1 MRRVPRSPIDQ
12 AHADEA
18 ERRRRLPAKWLAAVL
33 ITAAVGLLAPGVTY
47 ITVGRSSTT
56 TATTTAATTAATTAT
71 TTAAT
76 TVNTATAGCR
86 GVTQAVLPA
95 NGFITNP
102 SRAQGGHL
110 WWRRS
115 ADGSVCIGTV
125 IMWVQ
130 YNATAT
136 KTWQVTIYS
145 ARHPAGLIVAS
156 RTFSLKRGW
165 YWWGFGVHQNYQG
178 LEAVCVSATESFG
191 MSCVNIG

>member
-1 MRRVPRSPIDQ
+1 MRRSPVNQ
-12 AHADEA
+12 TYSEA
-18 ERRRRLPAKWLAAVL
+18 RRRRLPAKWLAAVL

-47 ITVGRSSTT
+47 ITAGRSSTT
-56 TATTTAATTAATTAT
+56 TATATAATTAATATAL
-71 TTAAT
+71 
-76 TVNTATAGCR
+76 NTATAGCQ
-86 GVTQAVLPA
+86 GVTPALLPA
-95 NGFITNP
+95 SGFITNP
-102 SRAQGGHL
+102 NRAQGGHL

-130 YNATAT
+130 YNATAA
-136 KTWQVTIYS
+136 KTWQVTVYS

-156 RTFSLKRGW
+156 RTFTLKRGW

-178 LEAVCVSATESFG
+178 LEVVCVSATESFG